1 MCPLISGPLA
11 HLASGGGTSAASL
24 AGSPASSSSPWAGLW
39 ILPELSGRFLVLGGR
54 LRSHPLDAQ
63 SSVGALGKASQPRP
77 STHAGYL
84 KFAVQFGLAAL

>member
-1 MCPLISGPLA
+1 MCPLTSGPLL

-63 SSVGALGKASQPRP
+63 NSELELWVKPASHAPRP
-77 STHAGYL
+77 MRAIRSSL
-84 KFAVQFGLAAL
+84 SSLV